1 MSTVNNLLARN
12 ILPDSLIRMGIRHRL
27 AETIRENT
35 RPDIDGQRA
44 AILEHV
50 EGLKTMPIAIATDE
64 ANEQHY
70 EVPTKFYQLVL
81 GKHLKYSSGYWP
93 EPGMT
98 IDQSESAMLKLTC
111 LRAQLEDGQRIL
123 ELGCGWGSLSLWMAE
138 NYPKSQITSVSNSRT
153 QKAFIDAEAAKRG
166 LTNLTIRTANMIS
179 YEGEGAGVFDR
190 VVSVEMFEHMK
201 NYKELLRRV
210 STWLKPGGKL
220 FVHIFTHRELAYH
233 FEVRGDDDWMAKYF
247 FTGGQMPSDDLLL
260 YFQDDLRIEDHWCV
274 SGSHYGKTSEAW
286 LANMDRHKQEILP
299 LFAETYGKDHVTK
312 WWVWW
317 RLFFL
322 ACAELWSYR
331 GGEEWIVSHYR
342 FTKPL

>member
-138 NYPKSQITSVSNSRT
+138 NYPKSQITSVSNSR
-153 QKAFIDAEAAKRG
+153 
-166 LTNLTIRTANMIS
+166 
-179 YEGEGAGVFDR
+179 
-190 VVSVEMFEHMK
+190 
-201 NYKELLRRV
+201 
-210 STWLKPGGKL
+210 
-220 FVHIFTHRELAYH
+220 
-233 FEVRGDDDWMAKYF
+233 
-247 FTGGQMPSDDLLL
+247 
-260 YFQDDLRIEDHWCV
+260 
-274 SGSHYGKTSEAW
+274 
-286 LANMDRHKQEILP
+286 
-299 LFAETYGKDHVTK
+299 
-312 WWVWW
+312 
-317 RLFFL
+317 
-322 ACAELWSYR
+322 
-331 GGEEWIVSHYR
+331 
-342 FTKPL
+342 